1 MFQTFILR
9 RKGTDEI
16 LYKFRE
22 LFLAYSHLSDHKP
35 ILSPSLKTLL
45 TRDKVIVTPK

>member
-16 LYKFRE
+16 LHKFRE

-35 ILSPSLKTLL
+35 IIPFLKNFTH
-45 TRDKVIVTPK
+45 KG

>member
-22 LFLAYSHLSDHKP
+22 LFLAYSHLSDSIP
-35 ILSPSLKTLL
+35 IVPSLKNL
-45 TRDKVIVTPK
+45 THKG